1 MARICV
7 IRQYYF
13 PLDTRVKREVD
24 TLVAAGH
31 EVTVLCMAR
40 PGERRIEK
48 TDGVTILRM
57 PVRHRRGSIAR
68 YCFEHLAFV
77 LLAGATAAAGH
88 LRRRYDLVQVNT
100 MPDTLVVAAL
110 VPRLL
115 GTPVLL
121 DLHECMPECFATTFD
136 AGKVPVR
143 FLALLERFSIWF
155 ASGATTCT
163 ELMRETFVGRGTPPE
178 KISVVLNGAD
188 ESIFDPDRYPPA
200 PPRAGRLRLVS
211 HGTVEPRYGLETVV
225 RAVALLK
232 DEIPG
237 LELQVYGEG
246 SQLDHLRRLSD
257 ELGVHDR
264 VHISGRFVPIE
275 ELVAGI
281 SNADVGV
288 VAIERDPYR
297 DLTLCNKM
305 YDFVT
310 MRKPALVSRTRSV
323 EVYFGESCFQMFT
336 SGDEHDLARAIR
348 ELHARPDRG
357 AALVEAAT
365 QANASQRWAVQ
376 RGAYLAAVNS
386 LLAADAESRAKLVS
400 ETGASAAVE
409 AG

>member
-48 TDGVTILRM
+48 ADGVTILRM
-57 PVRHRRGSIAR
+57 PLRHRRGSMAR

-115 GTPVLL
+115 GTPVLM

-143 FLALLERFSIWF
+143 ILALLERFSIWF

-163 ELMRETFVGRGTPPE
+163 ELMRETFVGRGAPPE
-178 KISVVLNGAD
+178 KVSVVLNGAD
-188 ESIFDPDRYPPA
+188 ENIFDPDRYPRA
-200 PPRAGRLRLVS
+200 PSDAGRLRLVS

-246 SQLDHLRRLSD
+246 SQLDDLRRLSD
-257 ELGVHDR
+257 ELGVSGR
-264 VHISGRFVPIE
+264 VDFSGRFVPIE

-281 SNADVGV
+281 ANADAGV

-323 EVYFGESCFQMFT
+323 EVYFGESCFQMFR

-365 QANASQRWAVQ
+365 EANASQRWAVQ
-376 RGAYLAAVNS
+376 RRAYLAAVDS
-386 LLAADAESRAKLVS
+386 LLAADAQSPSKAVS
-400 ETGASAAVE
+400 EAAPRPAVE
-409 AG
+409 AR

>member
-7 IRQYYF
+7 IRQYYV

-40 PGERRIEK
+40 PGESRIEK
-48 TDGVTILRM
+48 TDGATVIRM
-57 PVRHRRGSIAR
+57 PLQHRRGSMAR
-68 YCFEHLAFV
+68 YCFEHLAFA

-88 LRRRYDLVQVNT
+88 LRRPYDLVQVNT
-100 MPDTLVVAAL
+100 MPDTLVLAAV

-121 DLHECMPECFATTFD
+121 DLHECMPECFATTFNT
-136 AGKVPVR
+136 GEGPVR
-143 FLALLERFSIWF
+143 ILALLERFSIWF

-163 ELMRETFVGRGTPPE
+163 ELMRSTFVGRGAPPE

-188 ESIFDPDRYPPA
+188 ENIFDLDRYPPTNSD
-200 PPRAGRLRLVS
+200 PDRFRLVS
-211 HGTVEPRYGLETVV
+211 HGTVEPRYGIETVV

-246 SQLDHLRRLSD
+246 SQLDDLRRLSD

-264 VHISGRFVPIE
+264 VHFSGRFVPIE

-281 SNADVGV
+281 SNADAGV

-310 MRKPALVSRTRSV
+310 MRKPAVVSRTRSV
-323 EVYFGESCFQMFT
+323 EVYFGDSCFQMFT

-357 AALVEAAT
+357 AGLVEAAT
-365 QANASQRWAVQ
+365 EANASQRWAVQ
-376 RGAYLAAVNS
+376 RLAYLAVIDS
-386 LLAADAESRAKLVS
+386 LLAGHAKSRTRAGS
-400 ETGASAAVE
+400 EPAASPAVGA
-409 AG
+409 G